1 MTIYTATTN
10 PGKLRDFR
18 LAAATTAGAGVTLE
32 PLPGLDA
39 ITAPDET
46 GDTFEANARLK
57 AVFYSQ
63 RAPGLWVLADD
74 SGLEVD
80 ALGGK
85 PGVRSARYA
94 QDVGYGSGSA
104 DSKDTDNNEAL
115 LLAMLE
121 QTDRRCRYRC
131 ALALAMDGRVEVV
144 SFGKLEGELLD
155 EPGPSGGFGYDPF
168 FFVPELGCAM
178 SAAGAEA
185 RMRVSHRGRAL
196 RALLRQWRPAEVL
209 ASLIAQQSR

>member
-1 MTIYTATTN
+1 MTIYVATTN
-10 PGKLRDFR
+10 RGKLRDFHQSMGEGSSSIVFQ
-18 LAAATTAGAGVTLE
+18 T
-32 PLPGLDA
+32 LPG
-39 ITAPDET
+39 TENMPAPDET
-46 GDTFEANARLK
+46 GETFEANARLK
-57 AVFYSQ
+57 AEYYSS

-94 QDVGYGSGSA
+94 HDVGYGSGSPA
-104 DSKDTDNNEAL
+104 TLDMNNNEAL

-131 ALALAMDGRVEVV
+131 ALALATDGRVEAV

-155 EPGPSGGFGYDPF
+155 DPGPPGGFGYDPL

-178 SAAGAEA
+178 SEVSAPD
-185 RMRVSHRGRAL
+185 RVLVSHRGRAL
-196 RALLRQWRPAEVL
+196 RALLRQWRPC
-209 ASLIAQQSR
+209 